1 MTDKLKIGIIGAGAA
16 GMAAAGHAAELG
28 AEVTLFD
35 KNDRPGRKLAIT
47 GKGRCNLTN
56 YSDIQNYMANIPTN
70 PRFLYGALC
79 EFTPSDTMTLFESLG
94 VKLKVER
101 GNRVFPESDKAYDI
115 VDALK
120 RYSGSARYINEK
132 VISIDT
138 AASSVIGLTTSRKS
152 YAFDRVIL
160 AAGGASYPRTG
171 STGDGYALAN
181 ALGHTIVPPKPSLV
195 PLCTAGD
202 ICRRLCG
209 LSLKNINFTVTDTA
223 SGKTVF
229 EEFGE
234 LLFAHFGLT
243 GPVVLS
249 ASAHLKNIVPNRYT
263 ASIDLKPA
271 LDEKTLD
278 NRLLSDFSK
287 YKNKDFANSLD
298 DLLPAKLIPV
308 AVELSGIPG
317 HKKVNEITKAERHA
331 LVMLLKHLDF
341 KLTGTRP
348 IDEAIITS
356 GGVSVGEISPKDMQS
371 KLVRGLYFA
380 GEVIDVDAY
389 TGGYNLQI
397 AFSTAR
403 RAATGAVLG

>member
-249 ASAHLKNIVPNRYT
+249 ASAHLKNIIPNRYT

>member
-79 EFTPSDTMTLFESLG
+79 EFTPSDTMTLFESLR

>member
-223 SGKTVF
+223 CGKTVF

>member
-79 EFTPSDTMTLFESLG
+79 EFTPSDTMTLLESLG

-341 KLTGTRP
+341 KITGTRP

>member
-308 AVELSGIPG
+308 AVELSDIPG

>member
-28 AEVTLFD
+28 AEGTLFD

-79 EFTPSDTMTLFESLG
+79 EFTPSDTMTLLESLG

-341 KLTGTRP
+341 KITGTRP

>member
-171 STGDGYALAN
+171 STGDGYALAK

-341 KLTGTRP
+341 KITGTRP